1 MGCGKSWASLRRLL
15 LTPTPGSHNTE
26 PPKVLT
32 AMGKMVQQ
40 IATINNL
47 LIFINIQI
55 SQLQK
60 SNEGRASGEG
70 PVMAGISSLPAKAEA
85 ARAPASYGGDRGA
98 PRAAPGPL
106 VPHLRGLRGWGWLGQ
121 LHPLARLGPALSLTR
136 AAHAQGDERLQC
148 PVPTAW
154 VSKLPV
160 LLWAGVRARSL
171 GAGQA
176 WQRPPCA
183 RE

>member
-1 MGCGKSWASLRRLL
+1 MGCRKSQASLPRLL
-15 LTPTPGSHNTE
+15 LTPTSGSHNTE

-70 PVMAGISSLPAKAEA
+70 PVMAGISSLPPKAEE

-98 PRAAPGPL
+98 PVAAPGPL
-106 VPHLRGLRGWGWLGQ
+106 GPDLWGLRGWGWLER
-121 LHPLARLGPALSLTR
+121 LHLLARLGPGPPLTC
-136 AAHAQGDERLQC
+136 AAPVQGDEKLQC
-148 PVPTAW
+148 PAPTAW
-154 VSKLPV
+154 VSKLLV
-160 LLWAGVRARSL
+160 LPCGGGGSPWGL
-171 GAGQA
+171 GRPG
-176 WQRPPCA
+176 RPPPPT